1 MARMSF
7 GRPWAVG
14 LVGVA
19 LLAGCPRKE
28 PQAEN
33 TEPLTAG
40 EARLALEET
49 AAADQAMK
57 VTGGAIEIA
66 TDFTIGGAVEVA
78 AMELAAFY
86 ESQLPCAAIAIDG
99 ATLAVEYG
107 ADGACLH
114 RGQAYSGTHT
124 ITVTRN
130 DESDVVVE
138 HTWDRLS
145 NGVVQVTGT
154 AEVTW
159 SLDDPSRRVVHDLD
173 WRVLATGR
181 EGTGTGDRLQRPL
194 AGGIAV
200 GFSVDGE
207 RTWSGEGGA
216 WHLDIEE
223 VEMRWVDPIPQAG
236 RYVLETPANKSVE
249 LSFERLDEDTIRAT
263 LTSGE
268 RSFDFD
274 VTSTGGI
281 DEST

>member
-1 MARMSF
+1 MGRMSIAHR
-7 GRPWAVG
+7 GVVGAVG
-14 LVGVA
+14 LV
-19 LLAGCPRKE
+19 LLAGCPRKD
-28 PQAEN
+28 QGAN
-33 TEPLTAG
+33 TEPVTAG
-40 EARLALEET
+40 EARLALEES
-49 AAADQAMK
+49 AAADQAMRT
-57 VTGGAIEIA
+57 TGGAIEIA
-66 TDFTIGGAVEVA
+66 TSFTIGGAVEIA

-86 ESQLPCAAIAIDG
+86 ESQLPCAELSVSG
-99 ATLAVEYG
+99 ATLTVEYG
-107 ADGACLH
+107 ADGTCLH

-130 DESDVVVE
+130 EASDVVVE
-138 HTWDRLS
+138 HAWDRLS
-145 NGVVQVTGT
+145 NGVVVVTGT

-159 SLDDPSRRVVHDLD
+159 SLDDPSRRIVHDLD

-194 AGGIAV
+194 PGGIDE

-207 RTWSGEGGA
+207 RAWTGEGGT
-216 WHLDIEE
+216 WSLDIEQ

-236 RYVLETPANKSVE
+236 RYVLETPARKSID

-274 VTSTGGI
+274 VTGTGAI
-281 DEST
+281 DEPS

>member
-1 MARMSF
+1 MAGSSSR
-7 GRPWAVG
+7 GTWGVG
-14 LVGVA
+14 LVAIA
-19 LLAGCPRKE
+19 LVAGCPRKG

-40 EARLALEET
+40 EARLALEES

-57 VTGGAIEIA
+57 VTGGTIEIA
-66 TDFTIGGAVEVA
+66 TDFTIGGAAEVA

-99 ATLAVEYG
+99 ATLTVTYG

-138 HTWDRLS
+138 HAWDRLS

-173 WRVLATGR
+173 WRVLASGR

-194 AGGIAV
+194 SEGIAV

-207 RTWSGEGGA
+207 RTWTGEGGA
-216 WHLDIEE
+216 WHLDIDR

-236 RYVLETPANKSVE
+236 RYDLTTPENKSIE

-263 LTSGE
+263 LSSGE
-268 RSFDFD
+268 RSFDLD
-274 VTSTGGI
+274 VTSAGAI
-281 DEST
+281 DEPG